1 MLILDDSPAFVCLDY
16 LLTEDYGYNQMNVF
30 VDNYV
35 YYQKDNLPPIQVNSL
50 KKNYSDMELSS
61 YAIQVWMNV

>member
-1 MLILDDSPAFVCLDY
+1 
-16 LLTEDYGYNQMNVF
+16 MNVF

-35 YYQKDNLPPIQVNSL
+35 YYQKDDLPPIQVNSL

-61 YAIQVWMNV
+61 YAIQVDECVEKFISRFAWVKETLEKLSKKSKIV